1 MLQVSRTW
9 LILVSA
15 LSCHSSCPGG
25 EPWTLQQA
33 LDHVVDSNPDARIAQ
48 FRIHSSQARLDQAQ
62 STWWPQLQFQ
72 SGYLYTDNPVSVFG
86 ATLNQRSFSSSL
98 DFNDVPATDN
108 LNLRGLLTVPVYSG
122 GRNSAARAAARAEHS
137 ASKMD
142 AEGVRLALG
151 YAVTRAFLTVAKAGR
166 FVQTAEASVS
176 SYQTNLGIA
185 KTRFEEGTLLKPE
198 VLDLEVRLSESTEEL
213 LRARNAQELAGR
225 ALGTLLGFENEIVQ
239 VADEPV
245 DIESPMK
252 ESATG
257 RPELVS
263 AELRKQSAE
272 AEVQSARSGYLPS
285 LNGFGAVDY
294 DHGWENNHGG
304 ASYTVG
310 LMLNWNLWDGKL
322 TRGKVGEAGARLDE
336 AEEQQ
341 RKLRLD
347 LSFEVHQSRLALKE
361 AGERIAVARKTVE
374 LAKESLVLTR
384 ARFEEGLALASQLI
398 DAETAATRAELRLI
412 NSLTDQQIATAALR
426 KAVGMW
432 PLPTNETAS
441 AENRHE

>member
-1 MLQVSRTW
+1 MLPVSRTF
-9 LILVSA
+9 LALLCGLALMDRASA
-15 LSCHSSCPGG
+15 Q
-25 EPWTLQQA
+25 ETWTLRAA
-33 LDHVVDSNPDARIAQ
+33 LDHVLESNPDARIAQ
-48 FRIHSSQARLDQAQ
+48 ARIQSSQSRLDQAQ

-72 SGYLYTDNPVSVFG
+72 SGYLYTDNPVTVFG
-86 ATLNQRSFSSSL
+86 ATLNQRSFSPSL

-122 GRNSAARAAARAEHS
+122 GRNSSARNAARAEYS

-142 AEGVRLALG
+142 AESVRLALG
-151 YAVTRAFLTVAKAGR
+151 FAVTRAFLTVEKAGQ
-166 FVQTAEASVS
+166 FVQITEATVR
-176 SYQTNLGIA
+176 SYQTNLSIA
-185 KTRFEEGTLLKPE
+185 KVRFDEGTILKPD

-213 LRARNAQELAGR
+213 LRARNARELAGR
-225 ALGTLLGFENEIVQ
+225 ALGTLLGFENEIVR
-239 VADEPV
+239 VADESV
-245 DIESPMK
+245 EIESPTK
-252 ESATG
+252 QSAMD

-272 AEVQSARSGYLPS
+272 AEVTSARSGYLPS

-294 DHGWENNHGG
+294 DYGWENNNGG

-341 RKLRLD
+341 RKLRLE
-347 LSFEVHQSRLALKE
+347 LSFEVHQARLAVKE
-361 AGERIAVARKTVE
+361 AEERITVARKTVE
-374 LAKESLVLTR
+374 FANESVVLTR

-398 DAETAATRAELRLI
+398 DSETAAARAEIRLI
-412 NSLTDQQIATAALR
+412 TSLTDQQIAKAALR
-426 KAVGMW
+426 KAVGLW
-432 PLPTNETAS
+432 PLPKNKTAS
-441 AENRHE
+441 TENRHE